1 MIGFIVAVFWF
12 ALALLAIGTALAF
25 FTSWRDGC
33 LGRDIAQ
40 IKTGLGWVFLR
51 IKNFAQQIFNRTVYL
66 HVRSHWMYY
75 ALALGF
81 IAVAFST

>member
-12 ALALLAIGTALAF
+12 ALALLAIGTALAS

-33 LGRDIAQ
+33 
-40 IKTGLGWVFLR
+40 LGWVFLR
-51 IKNFAQQIFNRTVYL
+51 IKNFAQQIFNRTVYI

>member
-1 MIGFIVAVFWF
+1 MMGFIVALFWF
-12 ALALLAIGTALAF
+12 ALVLLAFGTVMALY
-25 FTSWRDGC
+25 TSWRDGC
-33 LGRDIAQ
+33 LQRDIASV
-40 IKTGLGWVFLR
+40 KTGLGWVFLR

>member
-1 MIGFIVAVFWF
+1 MMGFIIALVYF
-12 ALALLAIGTALAF
+12 ALVLLAIGTALAL

-33 LGRDIAQ
+33 LGKDIASV
-40 IKTGLGWVFLR
+40 KTGLAWVYLR
-51 IKNFAQQIFNRTVYL
+51 IKNFAQQFFNRAVYL

-81 IAVAFST
+81 IAVALST